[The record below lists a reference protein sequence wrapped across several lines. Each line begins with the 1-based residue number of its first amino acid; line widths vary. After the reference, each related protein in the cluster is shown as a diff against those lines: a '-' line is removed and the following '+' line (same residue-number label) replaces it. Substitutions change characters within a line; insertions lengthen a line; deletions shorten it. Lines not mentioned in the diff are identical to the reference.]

1 MKPAVGTRA
10 KILASLAKAG
20 LETAAKR
27 ERIPL
32 GHRAADACLDGG
44 LGRGALHEIFAHPG
58 HEAAG
63 SVFAAGLAFRASAE
77 KHFLWIGQDC
87 AARAFGEPAATGLLE
102 LGITPA
108 RMLFVRLAHVADV
121 LRAANDALS
130 SAALGAVVIEIPKN
144 PKVLDL
150 VASKRLALAAAR
162 SGVAAFLLRLQAN
175 PEPSAAE
182 TRWQVRGL
190 RSPADAETWGLPLI
204 EAELVR
210 NRHGRTGRWVM
221 EWNGDDGCFREPHAA
236 HSGAVVSAAFDRSA
250 A

>member
-20 LETAAKR
+20 FETAAKR

-32 GHRAADACLDGG
+32 GHRAADACLKGG
-44 LGRGALHEIFAHPG
+44 LGLGALHEIFASSG

-63 SVFAAGLAFRASAE
+63 SVFAAALAFRASP
-77 KHFLWIGQDC
+77 KRHFLWIRQDC
-87 AARAFGEPAATGLLE
+87 AARAFGELAAAGLLE

-108 RMLFVRLAHVADV
+108 RMLLVRLTHAADV

-130 SAALGAVVIEIPKN
+130 SAALGAVVMEIPN
-144 PKVLDL
+144 TPKVLEL

-162 SGVAAFLLRLQAN
+162 SGVAAILLRLQAT

-190 RSPADAETWGLPLI
+190 HSPINAENWGLPLI

-210 NRHGRTGRWVM
+210 NRYGCTGRWVM
-221 EWNGDDGCFREPHAA
+221 EWKSDEGCFREPHAA
-236 HSGAVVSAAFDRSA
+236 PSGALVSAAFDRSA